1 MKRKNLM
8 VAVLGVA
15 LTSSLLAGCSSGTT
29 ETSQAQSDT
38 SQASETA
45 GQEESSAAEGSEEPV
60 TITIWY
66 EGNDT
71 REPFFDAIEAEMQK
85 DYPNY
90 SIETVTFDN
99 NTLTSKGLQ
108 AITATGG
115 VDLIYNEATRLLQ
128 MNLQSGGAFTEL
140 DDVLAEAEN
149 NEVVTE
155 SDLKLTKQNGSLMVF
170 PTNRSLAGLG
180 VKLDVPGVEV
190 TEDKMPTDWEKFVA
204 LGKEYKNAGLNGF
217 TMHLGTDPGQVFNL
231 FMIGSGMSDIW
242 LNSVPESQIAKKQSY
257 FEDIVSLY
265 AGPDAFWDKDA
276 VNEDFATMYT
286 KIQSSSVGMF
296 RVGNWNAGGWD
307 AADSG
312 VGEYTVTTWPS
323 LDGQS
328 EGGLVLSGVRGF
340 ALADNAP
347 NPEAAKTF
355 LKYALTEEAQKAS
368 FEVFGSCVDVSV
380 VDQNSLTPN
389 QKIFFDPNVPIYA
402 FDTYSSDIE
411 YYPALLEVY
420 EKGLLNAFSATSEEG
435 ISEAIT
441 QLDADVN
448 QAIEMNK

>member
-1 MKRKNLM
+1 MKRRFIT
-8 VAVLGVA
+8 AA
-15 LTSSLLAGCSSGTT
+15 LTLALASSLLAGCSSNTT
-29 ETSQAQSDT
+29 DTAQTTTADAT
-38 SQASETA
+38 AATQASAETTA
-45 GQEESSAAEGSEEPV
+45 GDGTGEPV

-99 NTLTSKGLQ
+99 STLTSKGLQ

-140 DDVLAEAEN
+140 DDVLADAVN
-149 NEVVTE
+149 HEVVTE
-155 SDLKLTKQNGSLMVF
+155 SDRKLTTQNGQLMVF
-170 PTNRSLAGLG
+170 PTNRSMSGLG

-190 TEDKMPTDWEKFVA
+190 TEDKMPSDWDKFVA
-204 LGKEYKNAGLNGF
+204 LGKEYKSAGLNGF
-217 TMHLGTDPGQVFNL
+217 TMHLGTDPGQVFSL

-242 LNSVPESQIAKKQSY
+242 LNETPESQVADKQKY
-257 FEDIVSLY
+257 YEDIVSLY
-265 AGPDAFWDKDA
+265 AGPEAFYDLDA

-323 LDGQS
+323 MDGQT

-347 NPEAAKTF
+347 NAEAAKTF

-380 VDQNSLTPN
+380 VDQDTLTPN
-389 QKIFFDPNVPIYA
+389 QKIFFDPNVPLYA
-402 FDTYSSDIE
+402 FDSYASNIE

-420 EKGLLNAFSATSEEG
+420 EKGLLNAFSATNEEE
-435 ISEAIT
+435 ISSRLA
-441 QLDADVN
+441 QLHEEVN
-448 QAIEMNK
+448 KAIEANK